1 MEEEK
6 KSNSKIIV
14 IVLAVL
20 LIGALAYTFYNKSE
34 HKKLTDAITVEKEEI
49 EQNLDNMIVK
59 YEDAIGQNTSMS
71 NELAFERDK
80 IIALRDSIKGLKASN
95 LNLIFR
101 YKKQI
106 AQLEET
112 NRRLF
117 FMNDSLTGANSL
129 LTKDLDSARVHITRQ
144 IAVNDTLSLQNI
156 SLAEKVAI
164 GSVLKVNSAKVLAM
178 RERNN
183 GKLVETSRARNTDA
197 FRISFTVAKN
207 EISEKGERQVYI
219 QIVDVTT
226 GTTVASK
233 GEVTV
238 LNEETINYSDTTSI
252 NYLNEPLD
260 VVSLVEVDRDLIERG
275 IYAVNIYIESNI
287 VGVAKITLK

>member
-275 IYAVNIYIESNI
+275 IYAVNIYIESNV